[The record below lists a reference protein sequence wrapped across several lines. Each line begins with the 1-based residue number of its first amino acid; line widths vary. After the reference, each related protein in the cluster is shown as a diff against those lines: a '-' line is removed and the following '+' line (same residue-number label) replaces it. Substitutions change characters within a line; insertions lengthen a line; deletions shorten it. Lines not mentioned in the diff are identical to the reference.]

1 MQFELTKD
9 FLSNVSQAI
18 VEKDNLFIINNIID
32 LHPADI
38 ADVMDYVNL
47 EEAQYIYQ
55 LLEDEKAADVLVE
68 IDEDVR
74 EKFLESLS
82 AKQIAESIEKMDSDD
97 ATDLLQDL
105 PEKKQEAVLSE
116 IKDETQTSDITDL
129 LNYDEDSAGGIMD
142 KEFIAANVNWTV
154 KNALELLRKQV
165 EDVDQIYTI
174 YVTDNNSNLL
184 GTLSL
189 KKFLYASDST
199 LIKDIYRKAL
209 F

>member
-55 LLEDEKAADVLVE
+55 LLEDEKAADVLVK

-105 PEKKQEAVLSE
+105 KINSAHLIDIVLDVEEAFDIEIDDESVEKM
-116 IKDETQTSDITDL
+116 I
-129 LNYDEDSAGGIMD
+129 
-142 KEFIAANVNWTV
+142 TV
-154 KNALELLRKQV
+154 K
-165 EDVDQIYTI
+165 DSVDTI
-174 YVTDNNSNLL
+174 LACVT
-184 GTLSL
+184 
-189 KKFLYASDST
+189 A
-199 LIKDIYRKAL
+199 AV
-209 F
+209 